1 LKVEAHLPLE
11 TPFTDRHRALGAKI
25 VDFAGYWMPLQYAGQ
40 LAEHEAVRTG
50 VGLFDL
56 SHMGEFHLSGPGAL
70 AFTDRLITNQLSAK
84 EPGGIVYSPMCR
96 PDGGI
101 VDDVLAYRR
110 QDGVLLVVNAANI
123 AKDLD
128 WVRANLPGD
137 VTLHDRSADTALLA
151 IQGPKA
157 EAVVAP
163 LAGDWIAEL
172 GYYHFRE
179 FLLDGVPVLI
189 SRTGYTGE
197 DGFELFFDRRHADT
211 LWERVQEA
219 GKPHA
224 MAPIGLAAR
233 DTLRLE
239 VGYCLYGNDIDD
251 TTTPLE
257 AGLQWTVKFDKPDFN
272 GKDALVAQK
281 GAGLRRKLMGLTID
295 QAGMIPRAGMN
306 VMVGGEVAGR
316 VTSGTMS
323 PSLKKS
329 IAMAYVPIGSA
340 KPGSEV
346 QVDIRGRT
354 AQAVVRRLPFYT
366 EGTRKS

>member
-1 LKVEAHLPLE
+1 VKVEAHLPLE
-11 TPFTDRHRALGAKI
+11 TPFTERHRALGARI
-25 VDFAGYWMPLQYAGQ
+25 VDFAGYWMPLSYAGQ
-40 LAEHEAVRTG
+40 MVEHEAVRTG

-56 SHMGEFHLSGPGAL
+56 SHMGEFHLGGPRAL
-70 AFTDRLITNQLSAK
+70 DFTDRLITNQLAAK
-84 EPGGIVYSPMCR
+84 PVGGIVYSPMCR

-110 QDGVLLVVNAANI
+110 DDGVLLVVNAANI
-123 AKDLD
+123 AKDRE
-128 WVRANLPGD
+128 WVLANKPAD
-137 VTLHDRSADTALLA
+137 VTFDDRSDATALLA

-157 EAVVAP
+157 EAVLGP
-163 LAGDWIAEL
+163 HIGPWLADL

-179 FLLDGVPVLI
+179 FDWGGAPVLI

-197 DGFELFFDRRHADT
+197 DGFELFFDRKHADAI
-211 LWERVQEA
+211 WDRVQAA
-219 GKPHA
+219 GQPHGL
-224 MAPIGLAAR
+224 APIGLAAR

-257 AGLQWTVKFDKPDFN
+257 AGLQWTVKLDKPDFN

-281 GAGLRRKLMGLTID
+281 GAGLKRKLMGLTID
-295 QAGMIPRAGMN
+295 QPGMIPRAGMN
-306 VMVGGEVAGR
+306 VMVGGAVAGR

-340 KPGSEV
+340 KPGAEV
-346 QVDIRGRT
+346 EVDIRGRT
-354 AQAVVRRLPFYT
+354 ARAAVQRLPFYT